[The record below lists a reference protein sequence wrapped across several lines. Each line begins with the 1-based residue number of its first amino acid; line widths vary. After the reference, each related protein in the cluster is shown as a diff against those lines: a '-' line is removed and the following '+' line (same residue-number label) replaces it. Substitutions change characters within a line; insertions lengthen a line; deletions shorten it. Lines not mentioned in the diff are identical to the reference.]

1 MKFITTIIL
10 MFITFSSLAF
20 DGKAK
25 PIQVIMP
32 QSSGGGVDEMF
43 RHLQKYSASH
53 GINFIGVYKPGG
65 NGIISINELRNS
77 PKDGYTVMITTAAM
91 LGDYK
96 SKTQNFDI
104 MPLTVMKISNM
115 SIISKKNSF
124 VKDYDAL
131 EETLKTPNQTI
142 RVGIS
147 NVNHKI
153 TLDQI
158 IKNTDV
164 KATIVEVPYKGAAL
178 AINDLFG
185 GHIDIVIASLNITKN
200 HVDTG
205 NANLIATS
213 FKINNTTS
221 LLEKI
226 PNFKINEGL
235 IFAVHKDTNKSSV
248 MFYNEFLKNYL
259 NNEDVKRDFINA
271 HSITTEFGSQKA
283 LSIIQNASQLLN

>member
-1 MKFITTIIL
+1 ML
-10 MFITFSSLAF
+10 ITFPSLAF
-20 DGKAK
+20 DGKTK
-25 PIQVIMP
+25 PIQVIIP
-32 QSSGGGVDEMF
+32 QSPGGGVDEMF
-43 RHLQKYSASH
+43 RHLQKYSASL

-65 NGIISINELRNS
+65 NGIMSINELRNS
-77 PKDGYTVMITTAAM
+77 QKDGYTVMITTAAI
-91 LGDYK
+91 LADYK

-104 MPLTVMKISNM
+104 VPLTVMRISNM
-115 SIISKKNSF
+115 SIISKNKSF
-124 VKDYDAL
+124 LKDYAAL
-131 EETLKTPNQTI
+131 EETLKTPSQTVK
-142 RVGIS
+142 VGLS
-147 NVNHKI
+147 NINHKI

-164 KATIVEVPYKGAAL
+164 KATIVEVPYKGAAF

-248 MFYNEFLKNYL
+248 VFYNQLLKNYL
-259 NNEDVKRDFINA
+259 NNEDVKRDFINS
-271 HSITTEFGSQKA
+271 HSITTEFGYDRA

>member
-1 MKFITTIIL
+1 MKFIITLIL
-10 MFITFSSLAF
+10 MLVTFSSMAF
-20 DGKAK
+20 DGKTK

-32 QSSGGGVDEMF
+32 QPPGGGVDEIF
-43 RHLQKYSASH
+43 RHLQKYSASL

-65 NGIISINELRNS
+65 NGILSINELNNS
-77 PKDGYTVMITTAAM
+77 QKDGYTVMITTAGVLA
-91 LGDYK
+91 DYK

-104 MPLTVMKISNM
+104 VPLTVMRISNM

-124 VKDYDAL
+124 LKDYAAL
-131 EETLKTPNQTI
+131 EATLKTPNQVI

-147 NVNHKI
+147 NINHKI

-158 IKNTDV
+158 IKNIDV
-164 KATIVEVPYKGAAL
+164 KATVVEVPYKGAAFS
-178 AINDLFG
+178 INDLFG

-226 PNFKINEGL
+226 PNFKITEGL

-248 MFYNEFLKNYL
+248 VFYNEFLKNYL
-259 NNEDVKRDFINA
+259 NNADVKRDFISSY
-271 HSITTEFGSQKA
+271 SITTEFGSQKA
-283 LSIIQNASQLLN
+283 LSIIQNTSQLLN